1 MTRNR
6 LLALSLAGVA
16 GCGLLL
22 GGFAASGSDAKTP
35 TVKPP
40 TKTTTHHPQPG
51 MMVLVPL
58 KVSFQRAGAARN
70 YALTRGRTLY
80 FVPANPSTVADWTVS
95 SSKAGVVAI
104 TPANAAGKM
113 SPDPAIQGV
122 GDGHTVITVKSKKGS
137 QAYTFTVTVSTP
149 EIAPG
154 HIINY

>member
-35 TVKPP
+35 AVKPP
-40 TKTTTHHPQPG
+40 TKATTHHPQPG

-58 KVSFQRAGAARN
+58 KVAFQHPDVARN

-95 SSKAGVVAI
+95 SSRPGIVAI
-104 TPANAAGKM
+104 TPANTASRLSA
-113 SPDPAIQGV
+113 DPAIQGI
-122 GDGHTVITVKSKKGS
+122 GDGHTVVTVKNKKGS
-137 QAYTFTVTVSTP
+137 QVYTFTVTVSTP